1 MTATLSHLKSITAP
15 SSSMA
20 PAGWNNFHVGKECGH
35 VKWSRKITPKLTV
48 SSGQTVTFDAIDSS
62 NGQLNP
68 ASDASAI
75 STLDLDIA
83 NPVFGPIHVQD
94 AQPGDVLKVEVL
106 ALEVADWGWSAIIPG
121 FGLLAEDFPEPEIKI
136 WSLDR
141 EKGYAQFKDMRIPLR
156 PFLGCMGLAPATD
169 EELSTVPPTQAGG
182 NLDCR
187 ELSVGSTVF
196 LPVQTAG
203 ALFSCGDGH
212 AAQGQ
217 GEVCGTAIETPIKA
231 TLRFELVKNQPWVT
245 APHYQ
250 TPPRAQIPNPLPD
263 LGTYGALGVAPDLY
277 VAAQSAVRSLI
288 QWLIHTKGLTKSE
301 AYILASVAGDL
312 HITEI
317 VNVPNYEVAIS
328 LPLGIFSSD

>member
-1 MTATLSHLKSITAP
+1 MTATLTHTKSTTT
-15 SSSMA
+15 SMA
-20 PAGWNNFHVGKECGH
+20 SGSWNNFHVGRDCGH
-35 VKWSRKITPKLTV
+35 VKWSRKIAPKLTV
-48 SSGQTVTFDAIDSS
+48 SSGQTVSFDAIDSS
-62 NGQLNP
+62 NGQLNT

-75 STLDLDIA
+75 STLDLGIA
-83 NPVFGPIHVQD
+83 NPVFGPIYVQD

-121 FGLLAEDFPEPEIKI
+121 FGLLAEDFPEPELKL

-169 EELSTVPPTQAGG
+169 EELSTVPPTHAGG
-182 NLDCR
+182 NMDCR
-187 ELSVGSTVF
+187 ELSVGSTVY

-231 TLRFELVKNQPWVT
+231 TLRFELIKNQPWIT
-245 APHYQ
+245 APQYQ

-263 LGTYGALGVAPDLY
+263 LGTYGALGVGPDLFE
-277 VAAQSAVRSLI
+277 AAKSATRSLI
-288 QWLIHTKGLTKSE
+288 QWLIHTKGLSKSE

-317 VNVPNYEVAIS
+317 VNVPNYEVSMNI
-328 LPLGIFSSD
+328 PLGIFSSE